1 MPAPSI
7 SQFDNSPRHIFST
20 VIALLIALSVAAS
33 LAARPTAVWA
43 RTLNTKSTAS
53 PMPNVSSGTDC
64 GLAWREVASSNTP
77 GETISELLGVAAVSA
92 NDVWSVGITYL
103 SGPRVTRPLI
113 EHWDGSAWSIVP
125 SPDLPSG
132 SPNSNLYGV
141 SAASANDV
149 WAVGSYYTAGYASG
163 KTLIEHWNGTTW
175 SIIPSPNV
183 TGPNV
188 NPNQALQGITAV
200 SANNA
205 WAVGYYAVVETD
217 VTGIPRSTAQTMVQ
231 HWDGATWSIVPS
243 PNPNRTGTQGSYLL
257 AIAAA
262 SANDVWAVGRYD
274 AAIGVNY
281 DTPIFQTL
289 IEHWDG
295 SAWSVVS
302 SPTPPGQIDYNHLLA
317 VSAASAND
325 VWAVGISGIY
335 TAGFG
340 SIAQTLIEHWNGS
353 AWSIVLSPNPGI
365 PSLGQGNWLYGVSAA
380 SANDAWAVG
389 LTATA
394 TANGQQTLIEHWDGS
409 AWSVVPNPNPSARDA
424 LIGVAGVSAHDV
436 WTTGA
441 WSPID
446 GSSTNTLTERYSD
459 PCSTAV
465 QLISV
470 ISRET
475 HGSAGSFDINLP
487 LIGPRGIECRSG
499 GGNGNYTLVFSF
511 ANPLTNV
518 DGASVSS
525 GSGSVASNNIDGNDA
540 HNYIVNL
547 TGVTNAQTITVSL
560 TNVTD
565 SAGNFSSAV
574 SASMAVLVGDTNG
587 DGFVNSADISQTK
600 SQSGNTVTSANFR
613 EDVNTDGFINSADIS
628 LVKSKSGTALP

>member
-1 MPAPSI
+1 
-7 SQFDNSPRHIFST
+7 
-20 VIALLIALSVAAS
+20 
-33 LAARPTAVWA
+33 
-43 RTLNTKSTAS
+43 
-53 PMPNVSSGTDC
+53 
-64 GLAWREVASSNTP
+64 
-77 GETISELLGVAAVSA
+77 VSA
-92 NDVWSVGITYL
+92 ND
-103 SGPRVTRPLI
+103 
-113 EHWDGSAWSIVP
+113 
-125 SPDLPSG
+125 
-132 SPNSNLYGV
+132 
-141 SAASANDV
+141 
-149 WAVGSYYTAGYASG
+149 
-163 KTLIEHWNGTTW
+163 
-175 SIIPSPNV
+175 
-183 TGPNV
+183 
-188 NPNQALQGITAV
+188 
-200 SANNA
+200 A

-231 HWDGATWSIVPS
+231 HWDGTTWSIVPS

-262 SANDVWAVGRYD
+262 SANDVWAVGRYA

-340 SIAQTLIEHWNGS
+340 SIAQTLIEHW
-353 AWSIVLSPNPGI
+353 
-365 PSLGQGNWLYGVSAA
+365 
-380 SANDAWAVG
+380 
-389 LTATA
+389 
-394 TANGQQTLIEHWDGS
+394 DGS

-424 LIGVAGVSAHDV
+424 LIGVAAVSAHDV